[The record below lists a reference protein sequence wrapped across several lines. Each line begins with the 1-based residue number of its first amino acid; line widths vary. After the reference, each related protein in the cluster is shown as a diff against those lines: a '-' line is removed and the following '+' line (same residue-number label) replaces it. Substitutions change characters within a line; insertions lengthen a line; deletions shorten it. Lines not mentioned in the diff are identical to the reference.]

1 MMIQDKKCYIGIDVS
16 KNFLDIFFSSNKKHM
31 QFKNDE
37 IGVKKMVEK
46 IKLFSPELIIMEAT
60 GGYEQLAANSL
71 SNAELSVSVTNPRQ
85 IRDFAK
91 ALGKLAKTDQIDAE
105 IIALFAEKI
114 QPPANVVYNENQQQL
129 SERNAR
135 RRQLVDMIGMEK
147 NRLDKS
153 SKEVKKS
160 IQRVIKI
167 LEKELEDIN
176 KALQVAIQNDK
187 ETMRKNAL
195 LKSIK
200 GVGEVIAAGIIADL
214 PKLGQANAKQISALV
229 GLAPYNRDSGAQR
242 GIRTTWGGRS
252 TVRAT
257 LYMAALVATRHN
269 SQIKVFYKRLCDAGK
284 KKKVALVACM
294 HKLLII
300 MNTMIKNNEPWR
312 TPIAI

>member
-214 PKLGQANAKQISALV
+214 PELGQANAKQISALV